1 MPAVPAVE
9 KACDPLTY
17 KLGLT
22 GGIASGKSTV
32 AALFEQAGYPVID
45 ADVIARQ
52 IVEPNSLALKKIALR
67 FGRDMIQADGTLN
80 RKALGAKVFGHPQ
93 ALADLNAIEHP
104 YIRVAL
110 TKALDKAVASG
121 VDLVVGV
128 IPLMYETQWEAY
140 FDGVAVVNIT
150 PKLQLERLV
159 ARDGLTV
166 DEANARID
174 SQMPLAEKVAKA
186 DFVIDNS
193 LGQQMRE
200 VQVQQL
206 IKHLTGK

>member
-1 MPAVPAVE
+1 MPKVKEAS
-9 KACDPLTY
+9 DPLTY

-32 AALFEQAGYPVID
+32 ADLFKQAGYPVID
-45 ADVIARQ
+45 ADAIARQ
-52 IVEPNSLALKKIALR
+52 IVAPNSLALKKIALR
-67 FGRDMIQADGTLN
+67 FGQEVIQPDGTLD

-110 TKALDKAVASG
+110 TKALDEAVNSG
-121 VDLVVGV
+121 AKLVVGE
-128 IPLMYETQWEAY
+128 IPLMYETHWEQY

-150 PKLQLERLV
+150 PQLQLKRLM
-159 ARDGLTV
+159 ARDNLSEV
-166 DEANARID
+166 QAKARID
-174 SQMPLAEKVAKA
+174 SQMPLAAKVAQA

-193 LGQQMRE
+193 LGAQMRE
-200 VQVQQL
+200 VQVNQL
-206 IKHLTGK
+206 IAHLTAQ

>member
-1 MPAVPAVE
+1 M
-9 KACDPLTY
+9 TY

-32 AALFEQAGYPVID
+32 SELFEQAGYPVID

-67 FGRDMIQADGTLN
+67 FGRDVIESDGSLN
-80 RKALGAKVFGHPQ
+80 RKALGTKVFGHPQ

-110 TKALDKAVASG
+110 TQALDEAVASG
-121 VDLVVGV
+121 VDLVVGD
-128 IPLMYETQWEAY
+128 IPLMYETQWEDY

-150 PKLQLERLV
+150 PKLQLQRLIE
-159 ARDGLTV
+159 RDGLTV
-166 DEANARID
+166 DEAQARIA
-174 SQMPLAEKVAKA
+174 SQMPLPQKVAKA

-200 VQVQQL
+200 VQVTQL

>member
-1 MPAVPAVE
+1 MPAVE
-9 KACDPLTY
+9 KACDALTY

-32 AALFEQAGYPVID
+32 AELFKQAGYPVID

-52 IVEPNSLALKKIALR
+52 IVEPNSLALKKIAMR
-67 FGRDMIQADGTLN
+67 FGRELIQADGTLN

-110 TKALDKAVASG
+110 TKALDEAVASG
-121 VDLVVGV
+121 ADLVVGD
-128 IPLMYETQWEAY
+128 IPLMYETQWEDY

-166 DEANARID
+166 DEAHARID
-174 SQMPLAEKVAKA
+174 SQMPLAEKVSKA

-200 VQVQQL
+200 VQVKQL

>member
-1 MPAVPAVE
+1 MPSVE
-9 KACDPLTY
+9 KAGDSLTY

-32 AALFEQAGYPVID
+32 ADLFKQAGYPVID

-52 IVEPNSLALKKIALR
+52 IVAPNSLALKKIALR
-67 FGRDMIQADGTLN
+67 FGREMIQADGTLN

-110 TKALDKAVASG
+110 TKALDEAVASG
-121 VDLVVGV
+121 VDLVVGD
-128 IPLMYETQWEAY
+128 IPLMYETQWETY
-140 FDGVAVVNIT
+140 FDGVAVVNIP
-150 PKLQLERLV
+150 PKLQLERLM
-159 ARDGLTV
+159 ARDNLTL
-166 DEANARID
+166 DEAQARIA
-174 SQMPLAEKVAKA
+174 SQMPLADKVAKA

-200 VQVQQL
+200 VQVKQL
-206 IKHLTGK
+206 IQHLTDTKL

>member
-1 MPAVPAVE
+1 M
-9 KACDPLTY
+9 TY

>member
-1 MPAVPAVE
+1 MPSVE
-9 KACDPLTY
+9 KAGDSLTY

-32 AALFEQAGYPVID
+32 ADLFKQAGYPVID

-52 IVEPNSLALKKIALR
+52 IVAPNSLALKKIALR
-67 FGRDMIQADGTLN
+67 FGREMIQADGTLN

-110 TKALDKAVASG
+110 TKALDEAVASG
-121 VDLVVGV
+121 VDLVVGD
-128 IPLMYETQWEAY
+128 IPLMYETQWENY
-140 FDGVAVVNIT
+140 FDGVAVVNIP
-150 PKLQLERLV
+150 PKLQLERLM
-159 ARDGLTV
+159 ARDNLTL
-166 DEANARID
+166 DEAQARIA
-174 SQMPLAEKVAKA
+174 SQMPLADKVAKA

-200 VQVQQL
+200 VQVKQL
-206 IKHLTGK
+206 IQHLTDTKL